1 MQADMRVNWLTL
13 ARLKAVRDRKR
24 NAILIQSMNRT
35 LTTFLVWLLMAVLP
49 LHAVAAAAN
58 TSCVPATQPAKV
70 VAMADDAAHF
80 ASGDAHAH
88 HSEHASAKATAVSG
102 DDGHH
107 EAKKSAH
114 SSCSACSAFCAGAV
128 APPSFSLPLPAF
140 DGSES
145 VIVPRADFVAGF
157 IPDGLQ
163 RPPRQ

>member
-1 MQADMRVNWLTL
+1 
-13 ARLKAVRDRKR
+13 
-24 NAILIQSMNRT
+24 MNRS

-58 TSCVPATQPAKV
+58 MSCVPNMEPAKT
-70 VAMADDAAHF
+70 VAALHQASHMALD
-80 ASGDAHAH
+80 DAHAQH
-88 HSEHASAKATAVSG
+88 GGHAGATPMTVSG

-107 EAKKSAH
+107 GAAKKSAH

-140 DGSES
+140 DGSEPL
-145 VIVPRADFVAGF
+145 IAPRADVVAGF

-163 RPPRQ
+163 RPPRR